1 MNQSQFAFLK
11 RALLVLV
18 LGGVGLSVSAY
29 TYQVDTSG
37 NSNFCFKNLFLRV
50 CENRQVPEMLEV
62 RVPYRIRLISETY
75 SQEIQGRHTVKLQGL
90 KGLSLS
96 DVDFDN
102 VSINILVTN
111 KRNGSNRSEYLVENV
126 QVEGDIKFRGVCGV
140 TVANYPINI
149 CNEFSGY
156 KPYLAQLIQHEV
168 QRYVQQNS
176 SLEKTI
182 QQSWNMPMNTRHIVD
197 TLRASTVWS
206 FQLQEP
212 NVVLSLN
219 SPE

>member
-1 MNQSQFAFLK
+1 
-11 RALLVLV
+11 
-18 LGGVGLSVSAY
+18 
-29 TYQVDTSG
+29 
-37 NSNFCFKNLFLRV
+37 
-50 CENRQVPEMLEV
+50 
-62 RVPYRIRLISETY
+62 
-75 SQEIQGRHTVKLQGL
+75 VKLQGL

-111 KRNGSNRSEYLVENV
+111 KQIGNNRSEYLVESV
-126 QVEGDIKFRGVCGV
+126 KVEGDIKFRGVCGITV
-140 TVANYPINI
+140 TSYPINI

-176 SLEKTI
+176 SLEKAT
-182 QQSWNMPMNTRHIVD
+182 QQSWSRTSAHRHIID

-212 NVVLSLN
+212 NVLLSLN
-219 SPE
+219 SSE